1 MLLLSPF
8 EVPVCFIQQ
17 RACVQVDADG
27 DVLETSGAC
36 VGAESA
42 AVDCNLKLLETF
54 TAIRTQ
60 ADSEDRA
67 NSGLLNT
74 FSRYHFS
81 FVKSFPSV
89 SYIILKLCYC
99 EISN

>member
-1 MLLLSPF
+1 MRDTIEHNHAHVAAHTLRR
-8 EVPVCFIQQ
+8 VHVVCFTQQ

-54 TAIRTQ
+54 AAIRAQ
-60 ADSEDRA
+60 ADSEYPA
-67 NSGLLNT
+67 ISGLLLT
-74 FSRYHFS
+74 L
-81 FVKSFPSV
+81 P
-89 SYIILKLCYC
+89 
-99 EISN
+99 